1 MTDETP
7 SSSSGSPSRR
17 SGCRPFAAGVAVGC
31 LPALLLGLV
40 LGAIVGVWAWIEVED
55 EAALDPLADLD
66 VAEEQLSLDETRTY
80 VDRLAQGYLA
90 DEENVGLV
98 VALVEGNESRV
109 FGYGRVALDKQP
121 QPDGDTVF
129 ELASAGKTFTTT
141 VLADMHLKGELNWDD
156 PLQALLPE
164 SVQVPQHPGR
174 AVTLLDL
181 ATQTSGLPRMPPNFR
196 PGDPLN
202 PYAAYTVEELY
213 AGLGQ
218 STLSAKPGSRYE
230 YSNFGFG
237 LLGHALERKSGKSYE
252 ALVIERLC
260 DPLGMDS
267 TRMTLDDS
275 LRARLATP
283 HDGGKPV
290 VVWEDTTMAGAGSF
304 LSTANDM
311 VKYVQA
317 HWPAVDGSV
326 GPLARAAAE
335 TTRKRR
341 PADTPSRAM
350 GLGWHIDSENALDII
365 WHNGGAGGSCSY
377 VAFLMAPRVGVVV
390 LSNSSNSVD
399 EVGRQVLY
407 LLARH

>member
-1 MTDETP
+1 MSDDTANI
-7 SSSSGSPSRR
+7 SSESTSRR
-17 SGCRPFAAGVAVGC
+17 SGCRPFAAGMAVGC
-31 LPALLLGLV
+31 LPALLLGIV
-40 LGAIVGVWAWIEVED
+40 LGAVIGVWAWIEVED
-55 EAALDPLADLD
+55 EAALDPLADLN
-66 VAEEQLSLDETRTY
+66 VAEEQLSLDGTGTY
-80 VDRLAQGYLA
+80 VDQLARDYLA

-98 VALVEGNESRV
+98 VALIEGNESRV
-109 FGYGRVALDKQP
+109 FGYGRVALDNEQP
-121 QPDGDTVF
+121 PDGDTVF
-129 ELASAGKTFTTT
+129 ELASAGKTFTAT
-141 VLADMHLKGELNWDD
+141 VLADMHLKGELNWDE
-156 PLQALLPE
+156 PLQSFLPDT
-164 SVQVPQHPGR
+164 VRVPRHSER
-174 AVTLLDL
+174 EVTLLDL

-213 AGLGQ
+213 AGLSQ
-218 STLSAKPGSRYE
+218 STLSAKPGTRYE

-237 LLGHALERKSGKSYE
+237 LLGHALERKAGKSYE

-260 DPLGMDS
+260 DPLGMNS
-267 TRMTLDDS
+267 TRMTLDES

-317 HWPAVDGSV
+317 HWPTDNGTDR
-326 GPLARAAAE
+326 PLAGIAVE

-341 PADTPSRAM
+341 PADVPSRAM
-350 GLGWHIDSENALDII
+350 GLGWHIDSENALDIL
-365 WHNGGAGGSCSY
+365 WHNGGAGGACSY
-377 VAFLMAPRVGVVV
+377 VAFLTEPRVGVVV

-399 EVGRQVLY
+399 EVGHTLVY
-407 LLARH
+407 LLVRH

>member
-1 MTDETP
+1 V
-7 SSSSGSPSRR
+7 
-17 SGCRPFAAGVAVGC
+17 AGIAVGC
-31 LPALLLGLV
+31 LPALLLGAV
-40 LGAIVGVWAWIEVED
+40 LGAVIGVWAWVEVED
-55 EAALDPLADLD
+55 EAALDPLADLN
-66 VAEEQLSLDETRTY
+66 VAEDQLSLDETRKY
-80 VDRLAQGYLA
+80 VDRLAQEYLA

-98 VALVEGNESRV
+98 VALIEGSDSRV
-109 FGYGRVALDKQP
+109 LGYGRRALDNEQP
-121 QPDGDTVF
+121 PDGDTVF

-141 VLADMHLKGELNWDD
+141 VLADMHLKGELNWDE
-156 PLQALLPE
+156 PLQAFLPE
-164 SVQVPQHPGR
+164 NVRVPQHSGR
-174 AVTLLDL
+174 DVTLLDL
-181 ATQTSGLPRMPPNFR
+181 ATQTSALPRMPPNFQ

-202 PYAAYTVEELY
+202 PYAAYTVEEMH
-213 AGLGQ
+213 AGVSQ
-218 STLSAKPGSRYE
+218 SSLAARPGTQYE

-237 LLGHALERKSGKSYE
+237 LLGHALERKAGKSYE

-267 TRMTLDDS
+267 TRMTLDES
-275 LRARLATP
+275 LRARLAIP
-283 HDGGKPV
+283 HDGGQPV
-290 VVWEDTTMAGAGSF
+290 LVWEDTTMAGAGSF

-317 HWPAVDGSV
+317 HWPAGDGSDR
-326 GPLARAAAE
+326 PLARIVAE

-341 PADTPSRAM
+341 PADVASRSM
-350 GLGWHIDSENALDII
+350 GLGWHVDSENALDIL

-399 EVGRQVLY
+399 EVGRRAMY